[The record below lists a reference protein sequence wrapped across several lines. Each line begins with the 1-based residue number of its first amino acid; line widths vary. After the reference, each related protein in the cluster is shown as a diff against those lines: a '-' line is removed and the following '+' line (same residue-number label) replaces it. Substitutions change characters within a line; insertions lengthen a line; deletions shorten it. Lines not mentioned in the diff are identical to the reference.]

1 LSHVLT
7 RALLS
12 GTSCKR
18 NRVAKKML
26 LIEDEDDLRT
36 LLEEYLKDNGL
47 VVTSFGSADKAL
59 PYWERNQAEIELI
72 LTDMRM
78 PGTIDGVGLAREVR
92 RREGHQPSIVMISG
106 FEPPPRKMLQEL
118 GITEFI
124 SKPFRIS
131 ELSRL
136 CVEKVTHHDAAEQTG

>member
-1 LSHVLT
+1 MAT
-7 RALLS
+7 
-12 GTSCKR
+12 
-18 NRVAKKML
+18 KKMM

-47 VVTSFGSADKAL
+47 SVASFGSADKAL
-59 PYWERNQAEIELI
+59 PYWENNSSDIDLV

-78 PGTIDGVGLAREVR
+78 PGTIDGIGFARAER
-92 RREGHQPSIVMISG
+92 AKGAHQPSIVMISG
-106 FEPPPRKMLQEL
+106 FEPPPRQMLQDL

-136 CVEKVTHHDAAEQTG
+136 CANKLSTKA

>member
-1 LSHVLT
+1 
-7 RALLS
+7 
-12 GTSCKR
+12 
-18 NRVAKKML
+18 ML

-47 VVTSFGSADKAL
+47 SVASFGSADKAY
-59 PYWERNQAEIELI
+59 PYWEQNADNIDLV

-78 PGTIDGVGLAREVR
+78 PGTIDGIGLAKAIRNR
-92 RREGHQPSIVMISG
+92 PGHQPSIVMISG
-106 FEPPPRKMLQEL
+106 FEPPPRQMLHDL
-118 GITEFI
+118 GIKDFI

-136 CVEKVTHHDAAEQTG
+136 CQQKLDI

>member
-1 LSHVLT
+1 MAPAHSKNSEWNQLV
-7 RALLS
+7 A
-12 GTSCKR
+12 
-18 NRVAKKML
+18 NRML

-47 VVTSFGSADKAL
+47 AVTSFASADKAL
-59 PYWERNQAEIELI
+59 PFWRDHADEIDLV

-78 PGTIDGVGLAREVR
+78 PGTIDGIGFARAVR

-106 FEPPPRKMLQEL
+106 FEPPPRQMLQDL

-136 CVEKVTHHDAAEQTG
+136 CATKLQA

>member
-1 LSHVLT
+1 
-7 RALLS
+7 
-12 GTSCKR
+12 
-18 NRVAKKML
+18 MM

-47 VVTSFGSADKAL
+47 EVTSFGSADKAL
-59 PYWERNQAEIELI
+59 PFWDKIRDDIDLI

-78 PGTIDGVGLAREVR
+78 PGTIDGIGLARAVR
-92 RREGHQPSIVMISG
+92 AEGGHQPSIVMISG
-106 FEPPPRKMLQEL
+106 FEPPPRRMLEEL

-136 CVEKVTHHDAAEQTG
+136 CAQKLEHSAQPELRSGAK

>member
-1 LSHVLT
+1 
-7 RALLS
+7 
-12 GTSCKR
+12 
-18 NRVAKKML
+18 ML

-47 VVTSFGSADKAL
+47 SVTSFASADKAL
-59 PYWERNQAEIELI
+59 PFWRDHADEIDLV

-78 PGTIDGVGLAREVR
+78 PGTIDGIGFARAVR

-106 FEPPPRKMLQEL
+106 FEPPPRQMLHEL

-136 CVEKVTHHDAAEQTG
+136 CATKLGA

>member
-1 LSHVLT
+1 M
-7 RALLS
+7 A
-12 GTSCKR
+12 
-18 NRVAKKML
+18 NQML

-36 LLEEYLKDNGL
+36 LLEEYLKDRGL
-47 VVTSFGSADKAL
+47 GVVSFGSADKAL
-59 PYWERNQAEIELI
+59 PYWQSHMTEINLV

-78 PGTIDGVGLAREVR
+78 PGTIDGIGLARAIR
-92 RREGHQPSIVMISG
+92 AAKGHQPAIVMISG
-106 FEPPPRKMLQEL
+106 FEPPPRQMLREL

-136 CVEKVTHHDAAEQTG
+136 CQQKIETNPA

>member
-1 LSHVLT
+1 
-7 RALLS
+7 
-12 GTSCKR
+12 
-18 NRVAKKML
+18 ML

-47 VVTSFGSADKAL
+47 FVTSFGSADKAL
-59 PYWERNQAEIELI
+59 PFWEQHAGEIDLV

-78 PGTIDGVGLAREVR
+78 PGTIDGIGLAKEIRKHV
-92 RREGHQPSIVMISG
+92 GHQPCIVMISG
-106 FEPPPRKMLQEL
+106 FEPPPRAMLQQL

-131 ELSRL
+131 ELSKL
-136 CVEKVTHHDAAEQTG
+136 SQQKLST